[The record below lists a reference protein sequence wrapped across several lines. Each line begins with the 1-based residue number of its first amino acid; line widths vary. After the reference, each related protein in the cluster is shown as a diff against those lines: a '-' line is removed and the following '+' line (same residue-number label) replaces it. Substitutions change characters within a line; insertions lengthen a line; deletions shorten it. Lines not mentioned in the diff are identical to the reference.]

1 MRRGSD
7 YREEMFNTTFS
18 EDEMEQLLTGSPD
31 ASGELSDLAEFVEM
45 MRSLDN
51 NYPSESA
58 VNRFAAEAASLARA
72 ARPPAAGARSSHRRS
87 RLRWAL
93 RPQVAT
99 VALLVLMV
107 AGMTG
112 VAAAADA
119 ASPGHQLYGL
129 DRALER
135 IGIGAGSADERLEE
149 ASQLL
154 AEGEARQALEH
165 ATEALDGDGEEE
177 VLIAL
182 EVAIDGV
189 DSADEQDGNAV
200 QEKVRAL
207 LAYMSQ
213 NIGAGVGADGR
224 EFGQGVAEL
233 ARGIAPADAVDE
245 RSPNQIPDKD
255 EPEDLEQPGED
266 NQEGPGSRG
275 TEGGG
280 PDAPGAGE
288 GTRPEKDA
296 SPGSGSSQGG
306 GNAGTPGNGNG
317 NGNGP
322 GADSPSVTAPG
333 RGNRP

>member
-1 MRRGSD
+1 MRRSSD
-7 YREEMFNTTFS
+7 YGEEMFNTTFS

-31 ASGELSDLAEFVEM
+31 ASGELSDLAVFVEM
-45 MRSLDN
+45 MRSWESHH
-51 NYPSESA
+51 PSETA
-58 VNRFAAEAASLARA
+58 VSRFAVEAASLARA
-72 ARPPAAGARSSHRRS
+72 ARPPAGSAHSSHRPS

-99 VALLVLMV
+99 VALLVLMI

-119 ASPGHQLYGL
+119 ASPGHGLYGL
-129 DRALER
+129 DRALEK
-135 IGIGAGSADERLEE
+135 IGIGAGSGEERLEE
-149 ASQLL
+149 ASQLV

-165 ATEALDGDGEEE
+165 ATEAFDGDGDEE
-177 VLIAL
+177 VRIAL
-182 EVAIDGV
+182 EVAIEGV
-189 DSADEQDGNAV
+189 DSADEEDGTV

-224 EFGQGVAEL
+224 EFGQGVAAL
-233 ARGIAPADAVDE
+233 ARDIAAADTVDD
-245 RSPNQIPDKD
+245 RSPSQIPAEN
-255 EPEDLEQPGED
+255 EPEDRERPGED
-266 NQEGPGSRG
+266 NQDGPGRRG
-275 TEGGG
+275 TEGVG

-288 GTRPEKDA
+288 GTRPEKDE
-296 SPGSGSSQGG
+296 SPGPGTSQGG

-317 NGNGP
+317 NGP
-322 GADSPSVTAPG
+322 DADSPSVTAPG